1 MRMQRKGARSS
12 APEDSENEMLEMTG
26 NPLSL
31 TWTEMSPDEIEQC
44 IIRAYIQL
52 AYMPET
58 HGSRTVTVVRLG
70 LLEARLTEVSEEQRL
85 PGMPWFWL
93 ELYSHERGAAVE
105 SCGCIEFDE
114 DDLARA
120 VEFIANARQQAES
133 LH

>member
-1 MRMQRKGARSS
+1 
-12 APEDSENEMLEMTG
+12 MLWTTG
-26 NPLSL
+26 TPLSL

-52 AYMPET
+52 AYTPET
-58 HGSRTVTVVRLG
+58 YGSRTVTVVRLG

-105 SCGCIEFDE
+105 SCGCTEFDE
-114 DDLARA
+114 DNLARA